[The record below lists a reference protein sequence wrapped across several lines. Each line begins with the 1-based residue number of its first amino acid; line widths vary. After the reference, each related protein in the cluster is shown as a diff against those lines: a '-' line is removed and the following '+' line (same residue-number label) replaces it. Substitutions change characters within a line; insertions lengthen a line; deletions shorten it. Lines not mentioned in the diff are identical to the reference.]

1 MPTNDLRKLI
11 SDPLV
16 IAFLKNVI
24 VYGETLV
31 IYAIS
36 DSEDL
41 MDNPEIASIV
51 KEWEEDKLTSEE
63 ADKKLLSFLPFS
75 EEDFQ
80 DIESD
85 LCYMDGDPMDV
96 TTFTFKG
103 KAYRICLY
111 HSSWGDGEDFD
122 GSQLEAGTFVP
133 KTIMEFVTDE
143 DLS

>member
-1 MPTNDLRKLI
+1 MPTNDLRSLV

-16 IAFLKNVI
+16 VAFLKDVI

-75 EEDFQ
+75 AEDFQ
-80 DIESD
+80 DIEND
-85 LCYMDGDPMDV
+85 LCYMGGDHMNV

-111 HSSWGDGEDFD
+111 HSSWGYEETFD

-133 KTIMEFVTDE
+133 KTVMEFVTDE

>member
-1 MPTNDLRKLI
+1 MPTNDLRSLV

-16 IAFLKNVI
+16 VAFLKDVI

-63 ADKKLLSFLPFS
+63 ANKKLLSFLPFS

-85 LCYMDGDPMDV
+85 LCYMGGDPMSV

-111 HSSWGDGEDFD
+111 HSSWSDGEEFD
-122 GSQLEAGTFVP
+122 GSQLESGTFVP
-133 KTIMEFVTDE
+133 KTIMEFVPDE

>member
-1 MPTNDLRKLI
+1 MPTNDLRSLV

-16 IAFLKNVI
+16 VAFLKDVI

-85 LCYMDGDPMDV
+85 LCYMGGDPMSV

-111 HSSWGDGEDFD
+111 HSSWSDGEEFD
-122 GSQLEAGTFVP
+122 GSQLESGTFVP
-133 KTIMEFVTDE
+133 KTIMEFVPDE

>member
-16 IAFLKNVI
+16 IAFIKNIV
-24 VYGETLV
+24 VYGETEI
-31 IYAIS
+31 IYALPS
-36 DSEDL
+36 SRNL
-41 MDNPEIASIV
+41 VDNPKIASIV

-63 ADKKLLSFLPFS
+63 ANKKLLSFLPFS

-85 LCYMDGDPMDV
+85 LCYMGGDPMSV

-111 HSSWGDGEDFD
+111 HSSWSDGEEFD
-122 GSQLEAGTFVP
+122 GSQLESGTFVP
-133 KTIMEFVTDE
+133 KTIMEFVPDE

>member
-1 MPTNDLRKLI
+1 MPTNDLRSLV

-16 IAFLKNVI
+16 VAFLKDVI

-63 ADKKLLSFLPFS
+63 ADKKQPRNIAAR
-75 EEDFQ
+75 
-80 DIESD
+80 IE
-85 LCYMDGDPMDV
+85 
-96 TTFTFKG
+96 K
-103 KAYRICLY
+103 R
-111 HSSWGDGEDFD
+111 
-122 GSQLEAGTFVP
+122 GSPCWRLV
-133 KTIMEFVTDE
+133 
-143 DLS
+143 

>member
-1 MPTNDLRKLI
+1 MPTNDLRSLV

-16 IAFLKNVI
+16 VAFLKDVI

-75 EEDFQ
+75 AEDFQ
-80 DIESD
+80 DIEND
-85 LCYMDGDPMDV
+85 LCYMGGDPMNV